1 MSFSEVRVRI
11 APSPTGYFHVGTAR
25 TAIFNWL
32 FARHVG
38 GKFLLRIEDTDVERS
53 RKEYVDV
60 ILDGLKWLG
69 MDWDGEIVFQS
80 SRLKSYK
87 PFALELIERGCAYR
101 CFCTAEDL
109 TQKRQA
115 AQLAKVNYHYDRSC
129 RNLSAEQISANL
141 EVNKSH
147 VIRLKLPLEGNAT
160 FDDVVLSALEKDYH
174 ELDDFIILK
183 SDGNAIYNF
192 AVVIDDHDM
201 GISHVIRGNDHMT
214 NTFLQVEIY
223 KALGWDSPT
232 FAHLPMIL
240 DLNRN
245 KVSKRKGAKGITD
258 YQHEGYLPEALFNFL
273 TLLGWS
279 PKDDREKMLRQELI
293 NVFTLEGINTSN
305 AVFNPEKLLW
315 LNGEYIR
322 EKTNH
327 EIAVLV
333 APMLVEKGLTTK
345 YYLETRWQWL
355 MKVVGLLKE
364 RCKLLTD
371 FVEMSSYFFTDN
383 FEYDGKG
390 AAKHFT
396 PEAVQRL
403 TVLAEK
409 FAAVSELTEIKAE
422 EIVRTYA
429 EELQVKPAVLIHPT
443 RLAVTGL
450 TAGPSLFGLLE
461 AVGKERVVSR
471 LKRAISLVSERPA
484 EDVGMKIAAAQ
495 RSLNQIE
502 VPEST
507 TVHKPVEET
516 KKKQPK

>member
-32 FARHVG
+32 YARRTG

-60 ILDGLKWLG
+60 ILDGLRWLG
-69 MDWDGEIVFQS
+69 MDWDGEVVYQS
-80 SRLKSYK
+80 SRLHSYR
-87 PFALELIERGCAYR
+87 PFALELVERGCAYR
-101 CFCTAEDL
+101 CFCAVEEL

-115 AQLAKVNYHYDRSC
+115 AQQAKVNYHYDRSC
-129 RNLSAEQISANL
+129 RNLSSKRITANL
-141 EVNKSH
+141 EADKPH
-147 VIRLKLPLEGNAT
+147 VIRLKLPLEGMAT
-160 FDDVVLSALEKDYH
+160 FDDVVLGKLEKDYH

-223 KALGWDSPT
+223 KALGWDLPT

-258 YQHEGYLPEALFNFL
+258 YQHEGYLSEAMFNFL

-279 PKDDREKMLRQELI
+279 PKDDREKMLRQELVDVFALESI
-293 NVFTLEGINTSN
+293 NPSN

-333 APMLVEKGLTTK
+333 APMLVDKGLTTK

-371 FVEMSSYFFTDN
+371 FVEMSGYFFTDN
-383 FEYDGKG
+383 FEYDAKG
-390 AAKHFT
+390 VAKYFG
-396 PEAVQRL
+396 PEAVRIL
-403 TVLAEK
+403 TALAEK
-409 FAAVSELTEIKAE
+409 FAEVGELTEIKAE

-429 EELQVKPAVLIHPT
+429 QELQVKPAVLIHPT

-461 AVGKERVVSR
+461 AVGRDKVCARIA
-471 LKRAISLVSERPA
+471 RAIA
-484 EDVGMKIAAAQ
+484 Y
-495 RSLNQIE
+495 IE
-502 VPEST
+502 SA
-507 TVHKPVEET
+507 K
-516 KKKQPK
+516 

>member
-1 MSFSEVRVRI
+1 MTFSETRVRI

-32 FARHVG
+32 YARRTG

-60 ILDGLKWLG
+60 ILDGLRWLG
-69 MDWDGEIVFQS
+69 MDWDGEVVYQS
-80 SRLKSYK
+80 SRLQSYR
-87 PFALELIERGCAYR
+87 PFALELIERDCAYR
-101 CFCTAEDL
+101 CFCTAGEL
-109 TQKRQA
+109 TQKRQT
-115 AQLAKVNYHYDRSC
+115 AQQAKVNYHYDRNC
-129 RNLSAEQISANL
+129 RNLSAKQITANL
-141 EVNKSH
+141 EANKSY
-147 VIRLKLPLEGNAT
+147 VVRLKLPLEGKAT
-160 FDDVVLSALEKDYH
+160 FDDVVLGKLEKDYH

-223 KALGWDSPT
+223 KALRWDIPT

-279 PKDDREKMLRQELI
+279 PKDDREKMLRQELVD
-293 NVFTLEGINTSN
+293 VFTLEGINPSN

-333 APMLVEKGLTTK
+333 APMLIDKGLTTK

-364 RCKLLTD
+364 RCKLVTD
-371 FVEMSSYFFTDN
+371 FAQMSSYFFTDN
-383 FEYDGKG
+383 FEYDAKG

-396 PEAVQRL
+396 PEAVKLL
-403 TVLAEK
+403 TALGEK
-409 FAAVSELTEIKAE
+409 FAAVSDLTEIKAE

-461 AVGKERVVSR
+461 AIGRDKVCARIA
-471 LKRAISLVSERPA
+471 RAIVY
-484 EDVGMKIAAAQ
+484 
-495 RSLNQIE
+495 IE
-502 VPEST
+502 
-507 TVHKPVEET
+507 KA
-516 KKKQPK
+516 K

>member
-1 MSFSEVRVRI
+1 MSFSEIRVRI

-32 FARHVG
+32 YARRTG

-69 MDWDGEIVFQS
+69 LDWDDEIVYQS
-80 SRLKSYK
+80 SRLQSYR
-87 PFALELIERGCAYR
+87 PFVLELIERGCAYR
-101 CFCTAEDL
+101 CFCSVDEL

-115 AQLAKVNYHYDRSC
+115 AQQAKVNYHYDRSC
-129 RNLSAEQISANL
+129 RNLSTEQIGANL
-141 EVNKSH
+141 AANKPH
-147 VIRLKLPLEGNAT
+147 VVRLKLPLVGKAT
-160 FDDVVLSALEKDYH
+160 FDDVVLGKLEKEYH

-183 SDGNAIYNF
+183 SDGNTIYNF
-192 AVVIDDHDM
+192 AVVVDDHEM
-201 GISHVIRGNDHMT
+201 RISHVIRGNDNMT

-223 KALGWDSPT
+223 KALGWDLPT

-258 YQHEGYLPEALFNFL
+258 YQLEGYLPEAVFNFL

-293 NVFTLEGINTSN
+293 DVFTLEGINPAN

-322 EKTNH
+322 EKTDH
-327 EIAVLV
+327 EIAVMV
-333 APMLVEKGLTTK
+333 APLLVEKGLTTK

-355 MKVVGLLKE
+355 MKIVGLLKE
-364 RCKLLTD
+364 RCKLVTD
-371 FVEMSSYFFTDN
+371 FVEMSRYFFTDN
-383 FEYDGKG
+383 FEYDVKG
-390 AAKHFT
+390 IAKHFT
-396 PEAVQRL
+396 PEAAKHL
-403 TVLAEK
+403 KTLAEK
-409 FAAVSELTEIKAE
+409 FAAVTELTETKAE
-422 EIVRTYA
+422 EIVRAYA
-429 EELQVKPAVLIHPT
+429 GELQAKPAVLIHPT

-461 AVGKERVVSR
+461 AVGRDKVCARIA
-471 LKRAISLVSERPA
+471 RAIVY
-484 EDVGMKIAAAQ
+484 
-495 RSLNQIE
+495 IE
-502 VPEST
+502 SA
-507 TVHKPVEET
+507 K
-516 KKKQPK
+516 

>member
-1 MSFSEVRVRI
+1 MSFSEIKVRI

-32 FARHVG
+32 YARHTR

-69 MDWDGEIVFQS
+69 LDWDGDVVYQS
-80 SRLKSYK
+80 SRLQSYR

-101 CFCTAEDL
+101 CFCTAEEL

-115 AQLAKVNYHYDRSC
+115 AQQAKVNYHYDRSC
-129 RNLSAEQISANL
+129 RNLSAEQIAVNL
-141 EVNKSH
+141 EASKSY
-147 VIRLKLPLEGNAT
+147 VVRLKLPLEGKAT
-160 FDDVVLSALEKDYH
+160 FDDIVLGKLEKDYH

-183 SDGNAIYNF
+183 SDGNSIYNF

-201 GISHVIRGNDHMT
+201 EISHVIRGNDHMT

-223 KALGWDSPT
+223 KALRWDMPT

-258 YQHEGYLPEALFNFL
+258 YQHEGYLPEAVFNFL

-293 NVFTLEGINTSN
+293 DVFTLEGINPSN

-322 EKTNH
+322 EKTDH

-333 APMLVEKGLTTK
+333 APLLVEKGLTTK

-371 FVEMSSYFFTDN
+371 FVAMSGYFFTDN
-383 FEYDGKG
+383 FEYDVKG
-390 AAKHFT
+390 VAKYFNA
-396 PEAVQRL
+396 EAVKLL
-403 TVLAEK
+403 TALAEK
-409 FAAVSELTEIKAE
+409 FAAVSELTEIRAE

-443 RLAVTGL
+443 RLAVTGM

-461 AVGKERVVSR
+461 AVGRDKVCSR
-471 LKRAISLVSERPA
+471 IARAIVY
-484 EDVGMKIAAAQ
+484 
-495 RSLNQIE
+495 IE
-502 VPEST
+502 SA
-507 TVHKPVEET
+507 K
-516 KKKQPK
+516 